1 MFKIGEFSR
10 LCQVPVSALR
20 YYAEI
25 GLLLPARVD
34 GQTSYRYY
42 SAEQLSQIYRI
53 LALRDL
59 GLSLDQ
65 IGLLLRDDLPAEQI
79 RGMLRLRQAELR
91 QHLEEEQ
98 VRLIR
103 VEERLRQLEQENGMS
118 SYDVAIKELS
128 AQLVAGVRDTI
139 PTYPDVGRLFDEL
152 YAYLG
157 RQGTGGLGAAI
168 YHDESYKEGAIDA
181 EAVAFLS
188 FPVPES
194 ERVRVYD
201 LPPITVASTIHSG
214 AFNRFR
220 EAYDALGR
228 WIEANGYRIA
238 GAPREVYL
246 HTNQPMRQDDESN
259 VTEIQFPI
267 TKDAK

>member
-34 GQTSYRYY
+34 GQSGYRYY
-42 SAEQLSQIYRI
+42 SAGQLSQISRI

-65 IGLLLRDDLPAEQI
+65 VGLLLRDDLPAAQI
-79 RGMLRLRQAELR
+79 RGMLRLRQAELQ
-91 QHLEEEQ
+91 QHLAEEQ
-98 VRLIR
+98 ARLWR
-103 VEERLRQLEQENGMS
+103 VEERLRMLEQESAMS
-118 SYDVAIKELS
+118 DYEVVIKELP

-157 RQGTGGLGAAI
+157 RLGAGGLVAAL
-168 YHDESYKEGAIDA
+168 YHDEGYKEGAIDA
-181 EAVAFLS
+181 EAVAFLAA
-188 FPVPES
+188 PVPAI
-194 ERVRVYD
+194 ERVKVYEM
-201 LPPITVASTIHSG
+201 PAVTVASTIHSG
-214 AFNRFR
+214 AFSRFR

-228 WIEANGYRIA
+228 WIETNGYQIA

-246 HTNQPMRQDDESN
+246 HTNQPVRQDDEGN
-259 VTEIQFPI
+259 VTEIQFPV
-267 TKDAK
+267 TR